1 MKDYKDLVAAI
12 CDYCGLDNL
21 YPYKDTDKILAE
33 FKALADEESSI
44 KLSMMIREKKLNDRI
59 RALEAELAKY
69 KNS

>member
-1 MKDYKDLVAAI
+1 MKDYKDLVAAM

-21 YPYKDTDKILAE
+21 YPYEDTDKILTKFE
-33 FKALADEESSI
+33 ALVDEESSI